1 MSLYRKLLN
10 GREKLDELLEF
21 ILLDTKKKIMYIF
34 DQYKQLNLFCCNDKN
49 NKLTPLQMDKENLT
63 KLVQS
68 EKNNPSCKI
77 HYSTFHFK

>member
-1 MSLYRKLLN
+1 
-10 GREKLDELLEF
+10 
-21 ILLDTKKKIMYIF
+21 MYIF

-63 KLVQS
+63 KLAQS

-77 HYSTFHFK
+77 HYSTFHFKQLNKFSVLFELFRKFK